1 MEHLLFIFVLMEH
14 LLFIL
19 VIILFW
25 FGGTFGWYCSF
36 LLTLLLGWN
45 FFPYL
50 TRAFRASSLLISD
63 LVLCWIWLLDIV
75 ADFFRDVGL
84 WLLLPGTVGVG
95 LWSPILLGLFPG
107 FFYRRVEVFLPF
119 FCYVLPVR
127 C

>member
-1 MEHLLFIFVLMEH
+1 MEHLLFNLVLMEH

-25 FGGTFGWYCSF
+25 LV
-36 LLTLLLGWN
+36 LLIFVDLLLGWN

-50 TRAFRASSLLISD
+50 TRAFRVFSLLISD
-63 LVLCWIWLLDIV
+63 LVLCWIWLLDIF

-84 WLLLPGTVGVG
+84 WLLLLGTVGVG

-107 FFYRRVEVFLPF
+107 FVYRRVAVFLPF